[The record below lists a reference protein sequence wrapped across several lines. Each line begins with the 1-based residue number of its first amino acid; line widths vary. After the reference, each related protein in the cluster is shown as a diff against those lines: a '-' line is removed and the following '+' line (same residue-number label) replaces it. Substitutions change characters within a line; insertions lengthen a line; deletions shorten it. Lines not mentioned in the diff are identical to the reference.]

1 MLQTININTPELN
14 QRLDIYLVGVLH
26 QYNRSK
32 ITKMIKSGKIS
43 VNDQIVKPGY
53 MLKKDDD
60 IKIDHADMSYGVPAS
75 VEILYEDDN
84 VIVLNKPCG
93 MLTHSKGENSDEPSV
108 ALAIQNKIY
117 GLRGNRA
124 GIVHRLDRGT
134 SGVLVTAKNEPT
146 LKILQK
152 QFANR
157 KVIKKYIAVINGK
170 LKETSAIIDV
180 PILRDP
186 KNPKNFKADAHGKQ
200 AQTEY
205 HTIVSK
211 NDKSLIEVLPKTGRT
226 HQIRVHLAHL
236 GHPIIGDIFYNGMP
250 YERLML
256 HAKSI
261 ELTIPDKGR
270 KIFYSKT
277 PPEFNDIMMK

>member
-14 QRLDIYLVGVLH
+14 QRLDTYLVGVLH

-43 VNDQIVKPGY
+43 VNDQSVKPGY
-53 MLKKDDD
+53 MLKKDDI
-60 IKIDHADMSYGVPAS
+60 IKINHANMSDGVNAS

-84 VIVLNKPCG
+84 IIVLNKPSG
-93 MLTHSKGENSDEPSV
+93 MLTHSKGESNDEPSV
-108 ALAIQNKIY
+108 ASAIQNKID
-117 GLRGNRA
+117 GISGNRA

-134 SGVLVTAKNEPT
+134 SGVLITAKNEPT
-146 LKILQK
+146 LKMLQK

-186 KNPKNFKADAHGKQ
+186 NNPKNFKADAHGKQ

-205 HTIVSK
+205 RTIVSK
-211 NDKSLIEVLPKTGRT
+211 NDKSLLEVLPKTGRT

-236 GHPIIGDIFYNGMP
+236 GHPIIGDIFYNGTP

-270 KIFYSKT
+270 KIFYSET
-277 PPEFNDIMMK
+277 PPEFNDIMME

>member
-1 MLQTININTPELN
+1 MFQTININTSGLN

-32 ITKMIKSGKIS
+32 ITKMIKSGEIIA
-43 VNDQIVKPGY
+43 NDQVVKPGY
-53 MLKKDDD
+53 LLKKGDE
-60 IKIDHADMSYGVPAS
+60 IKIYHEGIYEGVPTT
-75 VEILYEDDN
+75 VETLYEDDN
-84 VIVLNKPCG
+84 VIVLNKPSG
-93 MLTHSKGENSDEPSV
+93 MLTHSKGASNDEPSV
-108 ALAIQNKIY
+108 ASSIQSKIY

-134 SGVLVTAKNEPT
+134 SGVLITAKNEPT
-146 LKILQK
+146 LKMLQK
-152 QFANR
+152 QFASR
-157 KVIKKYIAVINGK
+157 KVIKKYIAVINGE
-170 LKETSAIIDV
+170 LKETSAIIDM

-186 KNPKNFKADAHGKQ
+186 KNPKNFKADASGKQ

-205 HTIVSK
+205 HTIMSK
-211 NDKSLIEVLPKTGRT
+211 NDKSLLEVLPKTGRT

-236 GHPIIGDIFYNGMP
+236 GHPIIGDFFYNGMP
-250 YERLML
+250 YDRLML

-270 KIFYSKT
+270 KIFISET
-277 PPEFNDIMMK
+277 PPEFNDIMME